1 MTLVCQSR
9 SRVDAPGYGREPPE
23 QTIEEKATVDGSP
36 ENLGIVI
43 YSEGNPTARS
53 AEGAMAPLDAAYD
66 ACAGRFSSLV
76 TYAWVKTLPA
86 WAGTP
91 PG

>member
-9 SRVDAPGYGREPPE
+9 SRVDAPGYGRELPRASHRGE
-23 QTIEEKATVDGSP
+23 GHGGRQP

-53 AEGAMAPLDAAYD
+53 AEEVMAPLDAAYG